1 MALKTDL
8 NSKVK
13 YWCHLPPVL
22 LCCEE
27 ERESVLYVSAEEDL
41 RRYIFKEKRGAAEPS
56 RSLGSLTLV
65 SLPVSP
71 GSISVEVSSLQ
82 LLT

>member
-8 NSKVK
+8 NSRVK
-13 YWCHLPPVL
+13 YLCHLPPVL

-41 RRYIFKEKRGAAEPS
+41 LRYIFKEKRGAAEAS
-56 RSLGSLTLV
+56 RSLGSLALV
-65 SLPVSP
+65 SLLVSP